1 MRRQVLAGLVCA
13 TLRINHFQGIVQQM
27 ILNDMG
33 MNLLVDA
40 PPPKVTER
48 KHADNKPGP
57 RFRGLAAR
65 FSDVVNE
72 RNR

>member
-1 MRRQVLAGLVCA
+1 
-13 TLRINHFQGIVQQM
+13 M

-40 PPPKVTER
+40 PPAKLTER
-48 KHADNKPGP
+48 KQAKKKSGTEIQ
-57 RFRGLAAR
+57 GLAAR
-65 FSDVVNE
+65 FSDAVNE